1 MSRQLSGIFL
11 PVVTTFAG
19 SGDVDLNAFAENIEA
34 HRATGIAGVVVAGSN
49 GEAPLL
55 DERERGTLI
64 GAARE
69 VIPENEWLIAGTGA
83 ESTRLCIKR
92 CRDAAEKG
100 ADAAMVVAP
109 HYYTPVMTSDALYA
123 HFSAVA
129 DASPLPLILYNIP
142 KYAHFSFASKLV
154 ARLAMHG
161 NIIGM
166 KDSSGDLDLL
176 HGYLGA
182 QSGGFTVL
190 TGSGSTLLQA
200 LELGARGGVVAV
212 GMFAAPLVRDL
223 VEAHARGDKTGA
235 AEAQRRL
242 VPLAT
247 EIVGT
252 MGVAGVKAAMDLI
265 GLKGGRV
272 RSPLLPLAGDQRD
285 KLSRLLQEAGQA
297 SVA

>member
-1 MSRQLSGIFL
+1 MTRQLTGIFL

-19 SGDVDLNAFAENIEA
+19 NGDVDVSAFAANLEA
-34 HRATGIAGVVVAGSN
+34 HRATGISGVVVAGSN

-55 DERERGTLI
+55 DERERSAII
-64 GAARE
+64 GVARDI
-69 VIPENEWLIAGTGA
+69 IPDNEWLIAGTGA

-92 CRDAAEKG
+92 CRDAAEMG
-100 ADAAMVVAP
+100 ADAVMVVAP
-109 HYYTPVMTSDALYA
+109 HYYAPVMSSDALHA

-129 DASPLPLILYNIP
+129 DSSPLPVILYNIP
-142 KYAHFSFASKLV
+142 KYAHFSFESKLI

-176 HGYLGA
+176 HGYLGS

-190 TGSGSTLLQA
+190 TGSGSTLCAA
-200 LELGARGGVVAV
+200 LETGARGGVVAV
-212 GMFAAPLVRDL
+212 GMFAAPLVRDVVDSL
-223 VEAHARGDKTGA
+223 ARGERESA

-242 VPLAT
+242 VPLAN
-247 EIVGT
+247 EIVGK
-252 MGVAGVKAAMDLI
+252 MGVAGVKAAMDMI
-265 GLKGGRV
+265 GLAGGRV
-272 RSPLLPLAGDQRD
+272 RPPLLPLAADQRERV
-285 KLSRLLQEAGQA
+285 SRLLQEAGQA